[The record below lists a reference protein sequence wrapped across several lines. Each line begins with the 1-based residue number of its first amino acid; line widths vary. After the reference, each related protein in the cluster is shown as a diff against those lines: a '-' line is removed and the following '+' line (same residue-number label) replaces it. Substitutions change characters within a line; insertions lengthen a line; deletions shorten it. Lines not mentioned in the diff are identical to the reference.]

1 MHARFGPKGVQQMP
15 RLLHGTIQT
24 PRSFQETMQVPPTG
38 PSPESAPHGQ
48 APRYAPTDAQ
58 RFGYLF
64 PALQA
69 DDANLLPTDPA
80 TTEALKVLGRAME
93 DDEAPPGNSAV
104 PAIYTYFGQFVDHDV
119 TLEGN
124 PEGLPPDQATSPE
137 VLLDPDMTPLTAAQ
151 VVASLI
157 NLRTAALDLD
167 SLYGDPAPRD
177 PADPAKMLIGQVTDI
192 GRFPERAGPD
202 NDLPREP
209 RSADITHDRAALIGD
224 PRNDENLI
232 VAQLHLAFLKAHNAL
247 VDDGISDAD
256 AQRVL
261 RHHYQYVVI
270 HDFLK
275 RVADPDTVDRV
286 LYEGNTWYDLNY
298 GGFYIPLEF
307 SVAAYRFGH
316 SMVRDVYEFNVNFN
330 SSGAGT
336 QGLGT
341 LGQLFTFTALSG
353 QIGGAGPFPG
363 FDTLPSNWI
372 IEWDRFVDGAALE
385 NPARK
390 IDTNLA
396 DPGLFTLR
404 NLVGQPEAPP
414 DKARLSVRNLLRG
427 YRYRLPTGQ
436 AVANLLGV
444 DVLTPDQLRAA
455 AGSQTKV
462 DALDAGGFAERT
474 PLWYYILAEA
484 AQNGGDRMGPVGST
498 IVTEVLVGLIRHTTD
513 SVLRYPGWTPSL
525 PAAGDDF
532 ELADLLRLGGTL
544 EGGMAP
550 TTYTVQEGDN
560 LFGIAHSELGDGN
573 RWPEIFLGN
582 RSTIA
587 NRNLITVGQVLVLPT
602 EPADPRWGLHE
613 VRAGDALS
621 GIARSELGDGNRWP
635 EIHDLNRDIVADPDR
650 IVPGQLLIL
659 PGE

>member
-1 MHARFGPKGVQQMP
+1 MP

-24 PRSFQETMQVPPTG
+24 PRSYQETMQAPPTG

-48 APRYAPTDAQ
+48 APRFAPTDTQ
-58 RFGYLF
+58 RFSYLF
-64 PALQA
+64 PSLQG
-69 DDANLLPTDPA
+69 DDANLLASDPA
-80 TTEALKVLGRAME
+80 TNEALKVLGRAME

-104 PAIYTYFGQFVDHDV
+104 PAIYTYFGQFVDHDI

-124 PEGLPPDQATSPE
+124 PDGLPPDQASSPE
-137 VLLDPDMTPLTAAQ
+137 VLLDPGMTPLTAAQ

-167 SLYGDPAPRD
+167 SLYGGPAPRD
-177 PADPAKMLIGQVTDI
+177 PADPDKMLIGLVSEVGD
-192 GRFPERAGPD
+192 RPAGKGDD

-209 RSADITHDRAALIGD
+209 RSDDIAHDRAALIGD

-247 VDDGISDAD
+247 VDDGMSAAD
-256 AQRVL
+256 AERVL

-275 RVADPDTVDRV
+275 RVADPDIVDRL
-286 LYEGNTWYDLNY
+286 LYEGNTWYDLDY
-298 GGFYIPLEF
+298 GGFYMPLEF

-316 SMVRDVYEFNVNFN
+316 SMIRDAYEFNVNFN
-330 SSGAGT
+330 SNAGP
-336 QGLGT
+336 GT
-341 LGQLFTFTALSG
+341 LFFLFTFTALSG
-353 QIGGAGPFPG
+353 QLGFGPG
-363 FDTLPSNWI
+363 TDTLPENWI
-372 IEWDRFVDGAALE
+372 IEWERFVDGAAFE

-390 IDTNLA
+390 IDTKLA
-396 DPGLFTLR
+396 NPGLFTLR
-404 NLVGQPEAPP
+404 NLVGQTEAPP

-444 DVLTPDQLRAA
+444 DVLTPDELRAA
-455 AGSQTKV
+455 AGSQAQV

-484 AQNGGDRMGPVGST
+484 AHQGGDRMGPVGST
-498 IVTEVLVGLIRHTTD
+498 IVAEVLVGLIRHTTD

-525 PAAGDDF
+525 PAAGDRY
-532 ELADLLRLGGTL
+532 ELADIVRLGGVL
-544 EGGMAP
+544 EGGAAP
-550 TTYTVQEGDN
+550 TTYTVQAGDT
-560 LFGIAHSELGDGN
+560 LFGIAQSELGDGT
-573 RWPEIFLGN
+573 RWPEIFHGN

-587 NRNLITVGQVLVLPT
+587 NRNLIAVGQVLVLPS
-602 EPADPRWGLHE
+602 EPADPPWRLYE
-613 VRAGDALS
+613 VRAGDTLS
-621 GIARSELGDGNRWP
+621 GIADSELGDGTRWP

-650 IVPGQLLIL
+650 ILPGQVLIL
-659 PGE
+659 PGA